1 MVKSNASTVAQYLA
15 ELPGEQRAEVEAVR
29 DVILANLPDGYV
41 EAMGWGLITYE
52 VPLEVSGPTYNKKPL
67 LYVALSAQKRYYSV
81 YLTTVMEEFEEP
93 FRARWAA
100 TGKKLDMGK
109 ACVRFKRASDLALDV
124 IGAQVASL
132 SVPEFL
138 DWHAQNRAKAAARA
152 R

>member
-15 ELPGEQRAEVEAVR
+15 ELPDQQRAEVEAVR
-29 DVILANLPDGYV
+29 DVILANLPGGYV
-41 EAMGWGLITYE
+41 EQMDWGLITYA

-67 LYVALSAQKRYYSV
+67 MYAALAAQKNYYAV

-93 FRARWAA
+93 FRARYAA

-109 ACVRFKRASDLALDV
+109 ACIRFKRVGDLALDV
-124 IGAQVASL
+124 IGEEIARLQV
-132 SVPEFL
+132 PDFL
-138 DWHAQNRAKAAARA
+138 DWHAENRAKAAARA